1 MCLMDCGL
9 LCLLAQRS
17 LSTETIHLETKT
29 KMAQLF
35 EFIGNHPL
43 LVGTFVALLGLF
55 VANELRR
62 GGRSVTAQQL
72 VNMVNHQGAVVVD
85 VRDSKEFEAGHIVDA
100 INIPHTSIESRMN
113 ELSKFKDKPVV
124 LTCKM
129 GQHSSAAGTLLR
141 KAGFEQVARLTGGV
155 LEWRNQ
161 NLPVVKG
168 KS

>member
-1 MCLMDCGL
+1 
-9 LCLLAQRS
+9 
-17 LSTETIHLETKT
+17 
-29 KMAQLF
+29 MAQLF

-43 LVGTFVALLGLF
+43 LVGTFAALLGLF
-55 VANELRR
+55 VANEMRR
-62 GGRSVTAQQL
+62 GGRSITAQQL
-72 VNMVNHQGAVVVD
+72 VNLVNNKDALVVD

-100 INIPHTSIESRMN
+100 INIPHTALESRLS
-113 ELSKFKDKPVV
+113 ELNKYKDKPVV

-129 GQHSSAAGTLLR
+129 GQHSGSAGTILR
-141 KAGFEQVARLTGGV
+141 KAGFLEVARLTGGI

>member
-1 MCLMDCGL
+1 
-9 LCLLAQRS
+9 
-17 LSTETIHLETKT
+17 
-29 KMAQLF
+29 MAQLF

-43 LVGTFVALLGLF
+43 LVGTFAALLGLF
-55 VANELRR
+55 IANEMRR
-62 GGRSVTAQQL
+62 GGRSITAQQL
-72 VNMVNHQGAVVVD
+72 VNLVNNKDALVVD

-100 INIPHTSIESRMN
+100 INIPHTALESRLS
-113 ELSKFKDKPVV
+113 ELNKYKDKPVV

-129 GQHSSAAGTLLR
+129 GQHSGSAGTILR
-141 KAGFEQVARLTGGV
+141 KAGFEEVARLTGGI

>member
-1 MCLMDCGL
+1 
-9 LCLLAQRS
+9 
-17 LSTETIHLETKT
+17 
-29 KMAQLF
+29 MAQLF

-43 LVGTFVALLGLF
+43 LVGTFAALLGLF
-55 VANELRR
+55 IANEMRR

-72 VNMVNHQGAVVVD
+72 VNLVNNENAVVVD

-100 INIPHTSIESRMN
+100 INIPHTALESRMS
-113 ELSKFKDKPVV
+113 EIDKFKDKPLV

-129 GQHSSAAGTLLR
+129 GQHSGAAGTALR
-141 KAGFEQVARLTGGV
+141 KAGFEQVARLTGGIV
-155 LEWRNQ
+155 EWRNQ